1 MDPAPPTAVEPCTEE
16 EEEDDDEEEE
26 DTVTV
31 VGSTAQLT
39 LLRHKLSL

>member
-31 VGSTAQLT
+31 VGSGNT
-39 LLRHKLSL
+39 R

>member
-1 MDPAPPTAVEPCTEE
+1 MSLLYLPMDPAPPTAVEPCTEE

-31 VGSTAQLT
+31 VGSGNT
-39 LLRHKLSL
+39 R